1 MFSNRSP
8 FAWLMLPLL
17 ACFSLFALAE
27 PSEGAAQALHLLG
40 YLGADYPATVNAG
53 QVVDPSEYRE
63 QLEFAGVLQG
73 TDRRAAGQRRAR

>member
-27 PSEGAAQALHLLG
+27 PSEGAAQALHHTG
-40 YLGADYPATVNAG
+40 ENQEAEAVGGGA
-53 QVVDPSEYRE
+53 
-63 QLEFAGVLQG
+63 
-73 TDRRAAGQRRAR
+73 